1 MSEKNKIKNRVAQD
15 DEIAAIFALG
25 ANFFSQGQYKKAQ
38 IIFAGLIALD
48 MTNEK
53 ASIAYGESLLMAGQV
68 QKALYHFIR
77 AKKRFA
83 STAIE
88 AGLTKASIL
97 LKRAGLNFS

>member
-1 MSEKNKIKNRVAQD
+1 MSNQHNMRSKLAQD
-15 DEIAAIFALG
+15 EFAAIFALG

-38 IIFAGLIALD
+38 VIFAGLMALD
-48 MTNEK
+48 ATSEQ

-83 STAIE
+83 SETIE
-88 AGLTKASIL
+88 AGLAKASIL
-97 LKRAGLNFS
+97 LKRAGLKT